1 MTSNEED
8 KLRKRIK
15 NKQYVKD
22 CRERT
27 TLKKMPTNEADK
39 LRKRIK
45 NKDYMKEYRKRKKS
59 DQNNSGSKMKIVNNQ
74 TTCEAGTQLI
84 EKKTKQ
90 CPVVS
95 QDKYLSLFDAKT
107 YGQLHH
113 KEWAAINIKRFHE
126 SMIFKI
132 WHC

>member
-1 MTSNEED
+1 
-8 KLRKRIK
+8 
-15 NKQYVKD
+15 
-22 CRERT
+22 
-27 TLKKMPTNEADK
+27 MPTNEADK

-74 TTCEAGTQLI
+74 TTCEAGTQFI

-113 KEWAAINIKRFHE
+113 QEWAAINIKRFHK

>member
-1 MTSNEED
+1 MTTNEED

-22 CRERT
+22 YRKRT

-39 LRKRIK
+39 VRKRIK

-74 TTCEAGTQLI
+74 KFSVVFLCSFKATVIQYNTIHILCYVILYNVTLI
-84 EKKTKQ
+84 TRTIHI
-90 CPVVS
+90 
-95 QDKYLSLFDAKT
+95 LSHV
-107 YGQLHH
+107 QV
-113 KEWAAINIKRFHE
+113 IK
-126 SMIFKI
+126 
-132 WHC
+132 